1 MKLDY
6 GKLWEIVG
14 SYVRQ
19 YSTKGFYFG
28 TVLLIFAHTDTVL
41 LTTPVRRVQ
50 ERRLCALHVNCLSGQ
65 EWRGMSRVTLNCVP
79 VEMCCTKSMHAQ
91 SVTIN
96 SWTLSE

>member
-14 SYVRQ
+14 SYVHQ

-28 TVLLIFAHTDTVL
+28 TVLLTFAHTDTVL

-50 ERRLCALHVNCLSGQ
+50 ERRL
-65 EWRGMSRVTLNCVP
+65 
-79 VEMCCTKSMHAQ
+79 
-91 SVTIN
+91 
-96 SWTLSE
+96 